1 MKRQKFPL
9 LMLVLV
15 LAGCESHTWPLRYTN
30 SSIADAKQG
39 QDCRY
44 LVFGLGGMADVTGTK
59 AMRLGGITTLRSAEY
74 QVNTLQGLGRECVTA
89 HGE

>member
-1 MKRQKFPL
+1 
-9 LMLVLV
+9 
-15 LAGCESHTWPLRYTN
+15 
-30 SSIADAKQG
+30 
-39 QDCRY
+39 
-44 LVFGLGGMADVTGTK
+44 MADVTGTK